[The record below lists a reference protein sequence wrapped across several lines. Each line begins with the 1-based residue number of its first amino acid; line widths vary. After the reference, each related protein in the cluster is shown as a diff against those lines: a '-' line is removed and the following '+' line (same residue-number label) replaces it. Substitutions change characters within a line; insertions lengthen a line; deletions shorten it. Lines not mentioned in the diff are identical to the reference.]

1 MRSLPNY
8 LNRIGLKHAA
18 QPLKADLSTLALVMA
33 AHSRA
38 IAFEN
43 IDVVRGKT
51 ISMARDD
58 VEKKLVDDLRGGYCW
73 EQNTLLSM
81 ALEELGFDVVPL
93 LCRVRWNKVAA
104 QRAPIRSLSLSLSLP
119 LALAATRPTTKRSR
133 TRPSRTS
140 RSRYRPTPGRT
151 WRTWASPGPTAWLR

>member
-18 QPLKADLSTLALVMA
+18 QPLKADLSTLTLVMA

-93 LCRVRWNKVAA
+93 LCRVRWNKVAD
-104 QRAPIRSLSLSLSLP
+104 QRAPIRSLSLSLS

-140 RSRYRPTPGRT
+140 RSRYLQTPGRT